1 MGSFDD
7 LIPANKSE
15 KKGGKSF
22 DDLIPPDKYAP
33 PKMVPADTFLGI
45 QLYKP
50 DYGGRSGLDNLGI
63 DARSLAR
70 GATAGLYMP
79 AKAGLTAAL
88 GSGDYQSNLERER
101 AQAAA
106 DRQAG
111 GGGAELAGALLG
123 AGKLSAVANSARL
136 SAGAGITS
144 VAPRL
149 VSKLPGGVLGTA
161 GKVGAIGAEGAAY
174 GAANAYSE
182 GTDIGKGAAMGAGG
196 ALLGTAAGAG
206 LSKVATPIVSRLSG
220 KEQQAVRN
228 LERQGVKLSAGQR
241 TGSER
246 LKIYETE
253 AAPSMKNNVFDEQ
266 VDQLTTAATRKAGP
280 NPASS
285 IDEDWMYQQDAY
297 FKRGY
302 DAVRASSGMTVD
314 RQLRSELGAIT
325 RQYKNTQLP
334 STERRIISS
343 LASEIAGKRRISG
356 EQYITYLK
364 HLKKQAGLYRKNQSF
379 AADAL
384 NNMVEAI
391 EATAD
396 RQMPAAL
403 VNQKR
408 QLDRQFAAYK
418 NLTRAGATGEKKLAA
433 EGRISPADL
442 QRVVRGALGP
452 EAYSRGRGPLTRLS
466 KDANMVMGVPGNTQS
481 AARMDANAALR
492 LLGATGLGT
501 GAYVLSDNA
510 GAPGAFSVP
519 GSVLTGAVAAM
530 AAKPLLNRALMSKGG
545 QAYLGN
551 QLMPNRLTP
560 GSATAALAG
569 TRAMTTQ
576 TNNNQL
582 TPEQRMLLGGN

>member
-1 MGSFDD
+1 MGNFDD
-7 LIPANKSE
+7 LIPGDKSG
-15 KKGGKSF
+15 KGGGKSF
-22 DDLIPPDKYAP
+22 DDLIPPDKYAA
-33 PKMVPADTFLGI
+33 PKMVPADTFLGL

-79 AKAGLTAAL
+79 AKAGITAAL

-123 AGKLSAVANSARL
+123 AGKLS
-136 SAGAGITS
+136 

-149 VSKLPGGVLGTA
+149 ISKMPGGVLGTA

-196 ALLGTAAGAG
+196 SLLGAGAG
-206 LSKVATPIVSRLSG
+206 AAVSKAVTPIVSRLSG

-228 LERQGVKLSAGQR
+228 LERQGIKLSAGQR

-253 AAPSMKNNVFDEQ
+253 AAPALKDNVFSDQ

-285 IDEDWMYQQDAY
+285 IDEGWMAQQDAY
-297 FKRGY
+297 FKQGY

-314 RQLRSELGAIT
+314 RQLKSELRAIT
-325 RQYKNTQLP
+325 NQYKNTQLP

-343 LASEIAGKRRISG
+343 LASEITRKNRISG
-356 EQYITYLK
+356 EQYITYLSE
-364 HLKKQAGLYRKNQSF
+364 LKKRANLYRNQPF
-379 AADAL
+379 AQDATRT
-384 NNMVEAI
+384 MIDAVEA
-391 EATAD
+391 AAD

-403 VNQKR
+403 VQQKR
-408 QLDRQFAAYK
+408 QLDRQYAAFK

-442 QRVVRGALGP
+442 QRVVRGAIGP

-466 KDANMVMGVPGNTQS
+466 KDANMVMGLPGNTQS

-501 GAYVLSDNA
+501 GAYFLSENA
-510 GAPGAFSVP
+510 AGPNAFSVP
-519 GSVLTGAVAAM
+519 GSVLTGAAA
-530 AAKPLLNRALMSKGG
+530 ALVAKPLLNRALMSKGG

-551 QLMPNRLTP
+551 QAMPNRLTP

-569 TRAMTTQ
+569 TRAGLVA
-576 TNNNQL
+576 TNNDQL